1 MGRNGHGLHPAG
13 ILGAILGKLRQDNSQ
28 GYPFAGTDM
37 FQRGA
42 QLDDL
47 PLLIQIDVSHVLMD
61 QVIAL
66 GDGELHRVRTGTGAG
81 RGRTVYTGRR
91 RGEGDHIAFRVGIGD
106 GQVYR
111 LETRGLPCVPD
122 GELQLGRFT
131 GVDPQLGDG
140 PAQRTLTCGY
150 GCALAGC

>member
-66 GDGELHRVRTGTGAG
+66 GDGELHRVRTGPGGAEQS
-81 RGRTVYTGRR
+81 TLAE
-91 RGEGDHIAFRVGIGD
+91 GEGK
-106 GQVYR
+106 
-111 LETRGLPCVPD
+111 ETTLPSAS
-122 GELQLGRFT
+122 E
-131 GVDPQLGDG
+131 
-140 PAQRTLTCGY
+140 
-150 GCALAGC
+150 